1 MFIFNHLLMRILLEM
16 HDHILSGSLSEAIPW
31 ETSGEILR
39 FLHEVESNNK
49 VDFGLH
55 MFMLYL
61 VQGLYR
67 QQAAGKAGLACFNL
81 ADTGDCITSDLSGG
95 KCDTSGE
102 FSYAKRF
109 ACNFE
114 EVHHCFPTA
123 FARHIFSRTS
133 GDTSPYIFMTESR
146 AERYDRQLRDLEA
159 RQKKEAVRIRG
170 NGPHTRFRVH
180 FKRALGYVKLRG
192 INKKTVTLH
201 SFKRTGYRQLRRL
214 LGLEAQHVSARAE
227 HRSTLAFVY
236 GARKASHALKP
247 EGGPDERK
255 DMSMAKVL
263 ANRSQRKVEFNRVP
277 PHFSPEFIKT
287 IPFPDIVPCY
297 QHLRTNIRNLL
308 PFLLAQLVYHYHKED
323 DLKLLG
329 HDNPLMKSPLWN
341 DDKWMLYRHTL
352 HANLLGGRNTTS
364 AMTSQ
369 LRDEHCDDFVMKIS
383 TLQGQA
389 TLLESVGTD
398 EAFSQARK
406 IRVLLAE
413 IEGNIETISAPEVQP
428 TSSAFQRSA
437 QASIVSI
444 RAPDHVESTAAE
456 HTLSLPQGIQQQRP
470 GQCMQLQQ
478 APPAFRVPEVLDV
491 RTAWFKFFALGGDK
505 KGNWHSKTAQDIDPS
520 VSGNERKNMRDHF
533 NKAKKVIEMM
543 LGQNTI
549 ADVARL
555 GTEHAFQLADAKVTR
570 IWGQDVIGSCGGY
583 KSVRSVYNI
592 MCGRGTSISE
602 STCKEHSLAC
612 LQSAWQEPVR
622 LKQASIT
629 FAQQQPQVGKAVAS
643 SDGGEDEESNN
654 SDESCDVNVDDATMQ
669 TTTVLCFL
677 CRECRET
684 RLFPKFARYL
694 AHWKQHRSTRDDHTV
709 QKPMEDEVWHM
720 WARKQGNHSTAQYV
734 AQGGAFMPTWSKEQ
748 QRQFLRKR
756 IIFRRILKKH
766 DKLLIRQSDGSDIVV
781 RVMDEALMK
790 KYKEWCIKSVVYL
803 DPTDHS
809 KVMDPKSNENMV
821 CVNVTSVLDIM
832 PCQTPKGRTRSQSPH
847 SCSTPSKKASRESVW
862 KECVQ
867 LPTTHSCSSETTTTI
882 PSSLHTSPVSGKA
895 ITPLQPSSTN
905 HLKGFSREPSRA
917 LASSSQPVSLD
928 PTPFCTERS
937 SQQPLSLRV
946 GASGFHNDGNTCY
959 LRC

>member
-1 MFIFNHLLMRILLEM
+1 M

-31 ETSGEILR
+31 ENSGEILR

-81 ADTGDCITSDLSGG
+81 ADTGDCILSDLSGG
-95 KCDTSGE
+95 KSDTSGE
-102 FSYAKRF
+102 FSYAKRL

-123 FARHIFSRTS
+123 LARHIFSRTS
-133 GDTSPYIFMTESR
+133 ADTSPYIFMNESR
-146 AERYDRQLRDLEA
+146 AEGYDRQLRDLEA
-159 RQKKEAVRIRG
+159 RQKQEAVRIRG

-180 FKRALGYVKLRG
+180 FKRALGYVKLGG

-201 SFKRTGYRQLRRL
+201 SCKRTGYRQLRRL
-214 LGLEAQHVSARAE
+214 VGLEAQHVSARAE

-236 GARKASHALKP
+236 GGRKASHTKP

-277 PHFSPEFIKT
+277 PHFSPEFIDT

-308 PFLLAQLVYHYHKED
+308 PFLLAQLVYHYHAED

-341 DDKWMLYRHTL
+341 DSKWMLYRHEL

-369 LRDEHCDDFVMKIS
+369 LRDEHCDDFVMRF
-383 TLQGQA
+383 TLLQGQA

-398 EAFSQARK
+398 AAFSEART
-406 IRVLLAE
+406 IRMLLAE
-413 IEGNIETISAPEVQP
+413 IEGNIEPISAPAVQP
-428 TSSAFQRSA
+428 TTSAFEKRSA
-437 QASIVSI
+437 QASNV
-444 RAPDHVESTAAE
+444 RSTAAE
-456 HTLSLPQGIQQQRP
+456 LELSTTAEPTLSLPQGFQQQRP

-533 NKAKKVIEMM
+533 NKAKKVIEML

-549 ADVARL
+549 ADVAKL
-555 GTEHAFQLADAKVTR
+555 GTEHAFQLADAKVKR

-583 KSVRSVYNI
+583 KSIRSVYNT
-592 MCGRGTSISE
+592 MCGQGTSISA
-602 STCKEHSLAC
+602 STCKEHSLTC
-612 LQSAWQEPVR
+612 LQSAWQEPVTLR
-622 LKQASIT
+622 QPTIT
-629 FAQQQPQVGKAVAS
+629 FVQRLPQADGAVAS
-643 SDGGEDEESNN
+643 GDGEEDEESGQG
-654 SDESCDVNVDDATMQ
+654 DESCDVDVDDATMQ
-669 TTTVLCFL
+669 TTIVLCFV
-677 CRECRET
+677 CSECRET

-720 WARKQGNHSTAQYV
+720 WAVKQGTHSTAQYV
-734 AQGGAFMPTWSKEQ
+734 AQSGAFMPTWSKEE

-766 DKLLIRQSDGSDIVV
+766 DKLLIRQSDGSDAVV
-781 RVMDEALMK
+781 RVMDEGLMK

-821 CVNVTSVLDIM
+821 DVNVTSVLDIM
-832 PCQTPKGRTRSQSPH
+832 PCQTPKGRTREMSQSSH
-847 SCSTPSKKASRESVW
+847 SCFTPSKKASVESGENV
-862 KECVQ
+862 CVK
-867 LPTTHSCSSETTTTI
+867 LPTNQPRSSETTTTI
-882 PSSLHTSPVSGKA
+882 PSSLPT
-895 ITPLQPSSTN
+895 
-905 HLKGFSREPSRA
+905 SRA
-917 LASSSQPVSLD
+917 VASSSQPVSID
-928 PTPFCTERS
+928 PTPFCTELG
-937 SQQPLSLRV
+937 SQQPSSLQV

>member
-1 MFIFNHLLMRILLEM
+1 MFSFYHLFMRILLEM
-16 HDHILSGSLSEAIPW
+16 HDHLLSGSLSEAIPW
-31 ETSGEILR
+31 ENSGEILR

-81 ADTGDCITSDLSGG
+81 ADTGDCILSDLSGG
-95 KCDTSGE
+95 KSDTSGE
-102 FSYAKRF
+102 FSYAKRM

-123 FARHIFSRTS
+123 LARHIFSRTS

-146 AERYDRQLRDLEA
+146 AEGYDRQLRDLEA
-159 RQKKEAVRIRG
+159 RQKQEAVRIRG
-170 NGPHTRFRVH
+170 NGPHTRLRVH
-180 FKRALGYVKLRG
+180 FKRALGYVKLGG

-214 LGLEAQHVSARAE
+214 VGIEAQHVSARAE

-236 GARKASHALKP
+236 GGRKASHAKP

-277 PHFSPEFIKT
+277 PHFSPEFIAT

-308 PFLLAQLVYHYHKED
+308 PFLLAQLVYHYHQED
-323 DLKLLG
+323 DLKRLG

-341 DDKWMLYRHTL
+341 DSKWMLYRHEL

-369 LRDEHCDDFVMKIS
+369 LRDEHCDDFVMRIS
-383 TLQGQA
+383 LLHSQA
-389 TLLESVGTD
+389 TLLEHVGTD
-398 EAFSQARK
+398 AASSDARS
-406 IRVLLAE
+406 IRMLLAE
-413 IEGNIETISAPEVQP
+413 IEGNIETINAPAVQP
-428 TSSAFQRSA
+428 TKSAFKRSA
-437 QASIVSI
+437 QASIVS
-444 RAPDHVESTAAE
+444 RTAADLE
-456 HTLSLPQGIQQQRP
+456 QSATAEPTLPLPQGIQQQRQ

-478 APPAFRVPEVLDV
+478 APQAFRVPEVLDV

-520 VSGNERKNMRDHF
+520 VAGNERKNMRDHF
-533 NKAKKVIEMM
+533 NKAKKVIEML

-555 GTEHAFQLADAKVTR
+555 GTEHAFQLADAKVKR

-583 KSVRSVYNI
+583 KSVRSVYNT
-592 MCGRGTSISE
+592 MCGQGASIPAI
-602 STCKEHSLAC
+602 TCKEHSLTC
-612 LQSAWQEPVR
+612 LQSVWQEPVT
-622 LKQASIT
+622 LKQPTIT
-629 FAQQQPQVGKAVAS
+629 FVQRQPQV
-643 SDGGEDEESNN
+643 DGAGYDEESGH
-654 SDESCDVNVDDATMQ
+654 SDESCDVDVDDAEMERE
-669 TTTVLCFL
+669 TTVLCFL

-694 AHWKQHRSTRDDHTV
+694 AHWKEHRSTRDDHTV

-720 WARKQGNHSTAQYV
+720 WAVKQGTHSTAQYD
-734 AQGGAFMPTWSKEQ
+734 ARSAAFMPTWSKEQ

-766 DKLLIRQSDGSDIVV
+766 DKLLIRQSDGSDAVV
-781 RVMDEALMK
+781 RVMDEGLMK

-821 CVNVTSVLDIM
+821 YVNVTSVLDIM
-832 PCQTPKGRTRSQSPH
+832 PCQTPKGRTLELSQSTH
-847 SCSTPSKKASRESVW
+847 SCSTPSKKALSESEENV
-862 KECVQ
+862 CVQ
-867 LPTTHSCSSETTTTI
+867 SPTNQPRSSETTTTI
-882 PSSLHTSPVSGKA
+882 PSSLHTSPVSRQP
-895 ITPLQPSSTN
+895 TPLQSSSTN
-905 HLKGFSREPSRA
+905 HLNGFSRGPSRA
-917 LASSSQPVSLD
+917 VATSSQPVSID
-928 PTPFCTERS
+928 PTPFCTKQG
-937 SQQPLSLRV
+937 SQQPSSLQKI